1 MFCMFKT
8 SVDADKILDFLNNG
22 LKKYYFTIEKE
33 KEQKLPSLVLLIAKI
48 NNKRIT
54 TNYKKSTNTGRIT
67 NYLSFIPTRKVR
79 LG

>member
-1 MFCMFKT
+1 MFKT

-48 NNKRIT
+48 NNKIT
-54 TNYKKSTNTGRIT
+54 TNYKKSTDTGRMT
-67 NYLSFIPTRKVR
+67 NY
-79 LG
+79 

>member
-54 TNYKKSTNTGRIT
+54 TNYKKSTNTGRMT

>member
-1 MFCMFKT
+1 MFKT

-48 NNKRIT
+48 NNKIT
-54 TNYKKSTNTGRIT
+54 TNYKKSTDTGRMT
-67 NYLSFIPTRKVR
+67 NYWSFIPTKKVK

>member
-1 MFCMFKT
+1 MFCMFKA

-54 TNYKKSTNTGRIT
+54 TNYKKSTNTGRMT